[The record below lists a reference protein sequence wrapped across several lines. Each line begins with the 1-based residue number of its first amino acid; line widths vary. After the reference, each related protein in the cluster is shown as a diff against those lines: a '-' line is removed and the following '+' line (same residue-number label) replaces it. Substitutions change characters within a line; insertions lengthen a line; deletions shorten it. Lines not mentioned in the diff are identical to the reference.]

1 MKATEIKINW
11 GCGLG
16 RLELKVNG
24 YKGLKFS
31 RSNVRSKWHQN
42 QRFTNKK
49 NEQLEVGKQSTK
61 NNNLFQELLY
71 HQGEPLKDKNN

>member
-1 MKATEIKINW
+1 MLDQNDT
-11 GCGLG
+11 
-16 RLELKVNG
+16 R
-24 YKGLKFS
+24 S
-31 RSNVRSKWHQN
+31 RDSE
-42 QRFTNKK
+42 NKK